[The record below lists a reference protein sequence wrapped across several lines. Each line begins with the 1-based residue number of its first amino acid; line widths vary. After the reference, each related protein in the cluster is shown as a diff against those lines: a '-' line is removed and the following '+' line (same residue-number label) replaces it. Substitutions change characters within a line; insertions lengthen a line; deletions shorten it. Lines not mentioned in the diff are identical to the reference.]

1 VNARRRIGQRWA
13 RLGGKRR
20 SVVVVALVALYA
32 GAGVWLFASGAWRM
46 VPAFLRGQGVFGWFF
61 AIVLVAVQSLV
72 PYAPF
77 VLIAGIISYV
87 HGFWAGL
94 VATWTGALLGACAVF
109 GLTRGAARAVTG
121 GRLPGSVR
129 RHPRVAAA
137 LSRLRSQSSLAA
149 GVWIA
154 ALRLQPWL
162 PSSII
167 DVAAAVAGVRWPVFV
182 VASAVGL
189 APIVAAHVYVGGRL
203 LTATAQ
209 ARELWWL
216 AAGGA
221 VIVAGYGAWRRWR
234 RRRVR

>member
-1 VNARRRIGQRWA
+1 MNARRWVGQRAA
-13 RLGGKRR
+13 RFARHRR
-20 SVVVVALVALYA
+20 SFVVVALVALYA
-32 GAGVWLFASGAWRM
+32 GAGVWLLASGVWRM
-46 VPAFLRGQGVFGWFF
+46 VPAFLRGQGFLGWLF

-94 VATWTGALLGACAVF
+94 AATWTGALLGACAVF
-109 GLTRGAARAVTG
+109 GLTRAAARAVTR
-121 GRLPGSVR
+121 GRMPGSVR

-137 LSRLRSQSSLAA
+137 LSRLRSQSPLAA

-167 DVAAAVAGVRWPVFV
+167 DVAAAVAGVRWPVFM

-189 APIVAAHVYVGGRL
+189 APIVAAHVYVGGSL

-221 VIVAGYGAWRRWR
+221 VIVAGYAAWRWWG